1 MPRPR
6 KPTQLHFIQGTLNRT
21 RHKDRKGEPVGDAP
35 IGPAPADWPLPTVEV
50 WNEIVRA
57 IPEGVATAADRLIIE
72 LTTRLTIKMRSKGEC
87 TPAFASQLRCCLA
100 SLGLTPSDR
109 SRVTTG
115 AAERLT
121 DPAARYFRDLGP

>member
-6 KPTQLHFIQGTLNRT
+6 KPTQLHVIQGTLNRT
-21 RHKDRKGEPVGDAP
+21 RHKDRKGEPVGGAP

-87 TPAFASQLRCCLA
+87 APVLASQLRCCLG
-100 SLGLTPSDR
+100 SLGMTPADR
-109 SRVTTG
+109 SRVASSVTASLDDPG
-115 AAERLT
+115 ERF
-121 DPAARYFRDLGP
+121 FRDFDA